1 MRASAAPHPDAGHP
15 APAGGAVTPAALW
28 FGLFGAPAMWSLQLL
43 ASYALVAHGCYPDA
57 QPMTLPVMPGLRP
70 LVLGVAVVALAV
82 ALTAGGLAWRSW
94 RATRHEGEG
103 VGERNGEPEVALEV
117 GGRTQFM
124 ALAGMLLSAVFV
136 LGIVMNIVPVLLL
149 RPCG

>member
-1 MRASAAPHPDAGHP
+1 MSAPVADHP
-15 APAGGAVTPAALW
+15 APAIRAIAPPALW
-28 FGLFGAPAMWSLQLL
+28 FGLFGAPAVWSLQLL

-57 QPMTLPVMPGLRP
+57 EPMTIPVVPGLRT
-70 LVLGVAVVALAV
+70 LVLAAGAAALAV
-82 ALTAGGLAWRSW
+82 ALLAGGRAWQSW
-94 RATRHEGEG
+94 RAMRHEHQDEHEG
-103 VGERNGEPEVALEV
+103 LLEISA
-117 GGRTQFM
+117 GRTRFM